1 VGHRLSGELDTL
13 DKELIRL
20 LCKDGQAPVADLAKR
35 LAVTTPTVRTRI
47 KRLIKSGLLKIAGS
61 INTQNHPELISAL
74 VAMKVQSF
82 GKLEE
87 VLKNLA
93 SIDQVIWAGVVTGRH
108 DIFAEI
114 VVAGGIGELHAL
126 ITNIIPRV
134 GKVVQTET
142 FVVTKSVKKWISLPQ
157 GMKEW

>member
-1 VGHRLSGELDTL
+1 MTEALDTL

-20 LCKDGQAPVADLAKR
+20 LCKDGQATVAELAKR
-35 LAVTTPTVRTRI
+35 LSVTTPTVRTRV
-47 KRLIKSGLLKIAGS
+47 KRLIKSGLLRIAGS

-87 VLKNLA
+87 VLQNLA
-93 SIDQVIWAGVVTGRH
+93 GIDQVIWAGVVTGRY
-108 DIFAEI
+108 DIFAEV
-114 VVAGGIGELHAL
+114 VVAGGIPELHAL
-126 ITNIIPRV
+126 ISNIIPRV

-142 FVVTKSVKKWISLPQ
+142 FVVTRPTKKWVSMPQ
-157 GMKEW
+157 EMKEW

>member
-1 VGHRLSGELDTL
+1 MAEELDTL

-35 LAVTTPTVRTRI
+35 LSVTTPTVRTRV
-47 KRLIKSGLLKIAGS
+47 KRLIKSGLLRIAGS

-87 VLKNLA
+87 VLQKLE
-93 SIDQVIWAGVVTGRH
+93 SIDQVIWAGVVTGRY
-108 DIFAEI
+108 DIFAEV
-114 VVAGGIGELHAL
+114 VVAGGIAELHAL

-142 FVVTKSVKKWISLPQ
+142 FVLTRSTKKWISMPQ

>member
-1 VGHRLSGELDTL
+1 LVTGELDTL

-20 LCKDGQAPVADLAKR
+20 LCKDGQAPVAGLAKR
-35 LAVTTPTVRTRI
+35 LSVRTRV
-47 KRLIKSGLLKIAGS
+47 KRLIKSGLLRIAGS

-87 VLKNLA
+87 VLQKLE
-93 SIDQVIWAGVVTGRH
+93 SIDQVIWAGVVTGRY
-108 DIFAEI
+108 DIFAEV
-114 VVAGGIGELHAL
+114 VVAGGIAELHAL

-142 FVVTKSVKKWISLPQ
+142 FVLTRSAKKWISMPQ

>member
-1 VGHRLSGELDTL
+1 M
-13 DKELIRL
+13 
-20 LCKDGQAPVADLAKR
+20 
-35 LAVTTPTVRTRI
+35 
-47 KRLIKSGLLKIAGS
+47 IKSGLLRIAGS

-87 VLKNLA
+87 VLQKLE
-93 SIDQVIWAGVVTGRH
+93 SIDQVIWAGVVTGRY
-108 DIFAEI
+108 DIFAEV
-114 VVAGGIGELHAL
+114 VVAGGIAELHAL

-142 FVVTKSVKKWISLPQ
+142 FVLTRSAKKWISMPQ